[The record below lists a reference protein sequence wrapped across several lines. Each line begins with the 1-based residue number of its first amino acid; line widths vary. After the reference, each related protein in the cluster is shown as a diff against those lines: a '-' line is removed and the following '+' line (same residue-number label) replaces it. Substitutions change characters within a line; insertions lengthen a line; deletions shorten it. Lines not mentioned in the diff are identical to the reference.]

1 MSSHPTP
8 DSNANAPLK
17 DPVEPSMSS
26 AQTIA
31 APARRRVS
39 LTRLAVVL
47 GVAAI
52 TSWFTVSAF
61 ASVIAPP
68 PAPGPA
74 TFAAYVDATNTP
86 TYSFGTPEGPA
97 QADVVLSFIVADPQS
112 ACEPSWGGYY
122 TLDEAA
128 EHVQLDRRIEQLRTT
143 GGDVRVSF
151 GGQAGT
157 ELSSACSSVNDLVD
171 AYAAVIERYDL
182 TTIDLDVEG
191 GALSDPVG
199 GARRAQAVA
208 TVQQQLQE
216 QGRDV
221 AVWITL
227 PVAPTGLTA
236 EGVIAV
242 DQMLE
247 AGVDL
252 AGVNGMTMNFGT
264 GVDSKEPY
272 SNVVLEAAK
281 ALHTQVRDA
290 YARADLKLG
299 EVPAWAK
306 VGITVMIG
314 QNDVPGEV
322 FTLDDAVVVNQ
333 FAREYGV
340 GLVSMWSLNRD
351 ATCVSPLPTVLSVV
365 QNTCSGIDQKGQTFA
380 ELLALDL
387 GAPPVR
393 EATPAS
399 ESETPSAEASQ
410 VPVIAD
416 EGLVDDPATSPFPIW
431 EPLGT
436 YPGGTKIVWHR
447 NVYEARFWTTGI
459 APDTPYANPYDSPW
473 VLVGPVLPGD
483 TPAPLP
489 TLPEGTYPQWEADTA
504 YQAGTR
510 VQLGLVPY
518 QAKWW
523 TQGQEPGTAVQGGS
537 PWMLVLPGN

>member
-1 MSSHPTP
+1 MKSQATEATEVAHSPKDGLEDRMTTVP
-8 DSNANAPLK
+8 AIAP
-17 DPVEPSMSS
+17 SG
-26 AQTIA
+26 
-31 APARRRVS
+31 RRRIS
-39 LTRLAVVL
+39 WLRLAVVL
-47 GVAAI
+47 GVGAI
-52 TSWFTVSAF
+52 TSWFTVNAF
-61 ASVIAPP
+61 TGVIAPP

-86 TYSFGTPEGPA
+86 TFPFGTPEGPA
-97 QADVVLSFIVADPQS
+97 QSNVILAFVVADSQS
-112 ACEPSWGGYY
+112 ACQPSWGGYY

-128 EHVQLDRRIEQLRTT
+128 EQIQLDRRIEQLRST

-157 ELSSACSSVNDLVD
+157 ELSTACSDVDELAD
-171 AYAAVIERYDL
+171 AYAAVIDRYDL

-191 GALSDPVG
+191 ASLSDSAG
-199 GARRAQAVA
+199 GARRAQAIA
-208 TVQQQLQE
+208 AVQQSMKD

-221 AVWITL
+221 SVWLTL
-227 PVAPTGLTA
+227 PVAPTGLTK
-236 EGVIAV
+236 EGVVAV

-264 GVDSKEPY
+264 GVDAKEPY
-272 SNVVLEAAK
+272 SNVVLEAAS

-299 EVPAWAK
+299 DVPAWAK

-314 QNDVPGEV
+314 QNDLAGEV
-322 FTLDDAVVVNQ
+322 FTLEDAVVVNQ
-333 FAREYGV
+333 FAKDNGV

-365 QNTCSGIDQKGQTFA
+365 QNSCSGIDQQGQSFA

-387 GAPPVR
+387 GAAP
-393 EATPAS
+393 ESDATPAS
-399 ESETPSAEASQ
+399 ASPTPSAVATAEPDVSA
-410 VPVIAD
+410 AD
-416 EGLVDDPATSPFPIW
+416 LTDDPANSPFPIW

-447 NVYEARFWTTGI
+447 NVYEARYWTTGI

-489 TLPEGTYPQWEADTA
+489 TLPEGTYPQWDADTA